1 MAAILVLFAVFVLLP
16 SVHIVVSDEI
26 ELSIDCGLPDTYG
39 ASTDPDTKNK
49 YVPDGSYVDA
59 GENHVVAAVAGQPG
73 RVSPIQSLR
82 SFPSGKWNC
91 YALPTVTSTTY
102 LVRAQFAYG
111 NYDGKNSSKVEFE
124 LHLGSNLWD
133 TITVTPPEEES
144 NGITKEAVFMAWA
157 GWAPVCLVNTGG
169 GTPFVSVVELRRLAR
184 LYPPVSGDLWMSL
197 YVRRIM
203 GTDVPLTR
211 HPDDPHDRTWSAMTS
226 KSPQWLNLSTQD
238 VIQPDSSFEVP
249 SAILQTAVTPASSNA
264 SLTVVV
270 PENKGYS
277 STDQYM
283 VFLHFADFQN
293 TKTRQFDIYV
303 NNQQPWL
310 SPTKSYS
317 LQYDAAICVYSSQT
331 YSSSDGKHNI
341 TLVPTAT
348 SELPP
353 MLNALEI
360 YTLID
365 LDDAPSTF
373 PADFNAIMGIKLW
386 YGVRK
391 NWMGDPCFSSWDGV
405 NCRNISDSLRIISL
419 DLSSSNLTGEI
430 SQNFTLLAA
439 LENLDL
445 SYNNLNGIIP
455 DSLANL
461 SSLHVLNLSG
471 NDLSGPFPDYLCK
484 NQTGLI
490 FSYEHGGSQCNK
502 RTNSSGKRAT
512 YIAVSVVV
520 PVLVLAILGIGYF
533 IRRKKI
539 VHNASTHDP
548 ARHPEFENF
557 PRSGKGHGDHLK
569 DNENRQFT
577 YKELDKITNNFER
590 FIGHG
595 GFGHVYY
602 GSLENGT
609 EVAVKM
615 RSESSLHGLD
625 EFVAEV
631 QSLTKVHHR
640 NLVSLVGYCW
650 EEDHLALVYEYLCQ
664 GSLFDHLRGKN
675 AVAETLNWETRVRVV
690 LEAAQGLDYLHKGC
704 NLPIIHRDVKTSNI
718 LLGRN
723 LEAKLADFG
732 LCKTYIS
739 DSQTHI
745 SATAAGSAGYMDP
758 EYYHT
763 GRLTESSDVYSFGVV
778 LLEVATG
785 KPPLV
790 PGHGHIVQR
799 VNQMITAGEDIS
811 SIADVRLEG
820 YYDVNSMWKVI
831 DTANKCTSDTASQRP
846 TMAAVVAQLK
856 ESLAL
861 EEARERDS
869 SVRATL
875 GGNNS
880 ALLSTVGPSAR

>member
-1 MAAILVLFAVFVLLP
+1 MAEAILVLFAVFVLVP
-16 SVHIVVSDEI
+16 SVHIVVADEI

-39 ASTDPDTKNK
+39 ASTDPETKNY
-49 YVPDGSYVDA
+49 YVPDGSYTDA
-59 GENHVVAAVAGQPG
+59 GENHVVAAASQPG

-91 YALPTVTSTTY
+91 YALPTIANTTY

-111 NYDGKNSSKVEFE
+111 NYDGKNSSSVQFE

-133 TITVTPPEEES
+133 TITATPEES
-144 NGITKEAVFMAWA
+144 SITKEAVFMAWA

-169 GTPFVSVVELRRLAR
+169 GTPFVSVVELRRLSG
-184 LYPPVSGDLWMSL
+184 LYPPVSSDLWMSM
-197 YVRRIM
+197 YARRRM

-211 HPDDPHDRTWSAMTS
+211 HPDDQHDRTWSGMT
-226 KSPQWLNLSTQD
+226 SPQWLNLSTQLD
-238 VIQPDSSFEVP
+238 IIQPDSSFDVP
-249 SAILQTAVTPASSNA
+249 LAILRTAVASASSNT

-283 VFLHFADFQN
+283 VFLHLADFQS

-317 LQYDAAICVYSSQT
+317 LLHDAAICVYSSET

-365 LDDAPSTF
+365 LDDASSTF
-373 PADFNAIMGIKLW
+373 SADFNAIMGIKHW

-405 NCRNISDSLRIISL
+405 NCRNISDSLRITSL

-445 SYNNLNGIIP
+445 SYNRLNGIIP
-455 DSLANL
+455 DSIANL

-490 FSYEHGGSQCNK
+490 FSYKSGGSQCNK
-502 RTNSSGKRAT
+502 RTNPSGKRAT
-512 YIAVSVVV
+512 DIAVSVVV

-533 IRRKKI
+533 ISRKKI
-539 VHNASTHDP
+539 VPNASTHDP
-548 ARHPEFENF
+548 ARDPEFENV
-557 PRSGKGHGDHLK
+557 PRSGKRHGDHLK
-569 DNENRQFT
+569 NNENRRFT
-577 YKELDKITNNFER
+577 YKELENITHNFER

-609 EVAVKM
+609 EIAVKM

-785 KPPLV
+785 KPPIV

-799 VNQMITAGEDIS
+799 VNQMINTGDDIS

-820 YYDVNSMWKVI
+820 AYDVNSMWKVV
-831 DTANKCTSDTASQRP
+831 DTANNCTSATASQRP

-875 GGNNS
+875 GGNIS